1 MGFAGDKS
9 VVCLLLCFSFLR
21 GAEGPQN
28 SGLSYI
34 TASGRVLASS

>member
-21 GAEGPQN
+21 GAEGLQD

-34 TASGRVLASS
+34 TASG